1 MYKNSWPFTVLF
13 KIDDLPDFMY
23 EDDFMEDIEHKV
35 IFPYK
40 SYRLIDSDFFPAQFG
55 VREIEL
61 ELRFES
67 TGSLQEL
74 LRDFAGDKPFVFYTI
89 ICGERYKVRGEIIDV
104 YYPDEFDETFTKDL
118 FLD

>member
-1 MYKNSWPFTVLF
+1 MYKNVWPFTVLF
-13 KIDDLPDFMY
+13 RIEELPDFMY

-40 SYRLIDSDFFPAQFG
+40 RYRLVDSDFFPAQFG

-67 TGSLQEL
+67 KGTLQEL
-74 LRDFAGDKPFVFYTI
+74 LSDFTGNRPFRFYVI
-89 ICGERYKVRGEIIDV
+89 IQGERYKVRGEIIDV
-104 YYPDEFDETFTKDL
+104 YYPDEFDEAFYKDL
-118 FLD
+118 FSD